1 MAPVTSRPLRTLSD
15 IERFERELPFEERCR
30 ARSIYDVFAQAA
42 EIHPHRTAI
51 TMVMTGEATETP
63 RRVTFRELL
72 GGITRAANL
81 FREIAGSRPGV
92 AFLLPNLVET
102 HFVLWG
108 AEIAG
113 YAVPI
118 NPLLTP
124 NHITE
129 LVRSAG
135 AEILV
140 ALGPDPHSD
149 IWEKACEVAKLL
161 PDLKLIEVSTSTAD
175 QSPGVIEFHP
185 AWQRQR
191 HDQLDFQDIGRD
203 DDIAAY
209 FHTGGT
215 TDAPKLVA
223 NTHRNQIVA
232 AFGTAA
238 LLHLSEQDRA
248 TNGLPL
254 FHVAGTITFSL
265 AFFLVGSEVIILSP
279 TGLRNPS
286 VVQNFWRIVER
297 YSVTVAGGVP
307 TVISALLGVPV
318 DADLSSVRI
327 SITGSAATPIALAE
341 QFETHTGRTLHEI
354 FGMTE
359 CAATISIN
367 PPGARVIGS
376 AGFRIPYIQTSV
388 RRLNPDGSL
397 GDQCQIGEIGVLTI
411 SGPTVTPGYRNSKH
425 NEALLLGQEISS
437 GDLAYSDKD
446 GRIYIAG
453 RAKDL
458 IIRSGHNIDPKMIEE
473 VVQQHPAVAL
483 AAAVGQPDRYAGELP
498 VCYVS
503 LKPGARVTH
512 EELRA
517 FAEPQ
522 ISERPAWPK
531 QYYVIDQ
538 IPTTGVGKIFKPAL
552 RADATRRQVEQA
564 IAAAIHHDEAVVSA
578 VPGGSRGM
586 KVTIAVQSQDS
597 GRSAAIR
604 EALDGYLFEVE
615 IVPSQSSGGMP
626 N

>member
-1 MAPVTSRPLRTLSD
+1 MPPVTSGPIRTLSD
-15 IERFERELPFEERCR
+15 IERFETELPFAERCR
-30 ARSIYDVFAQAA
+30 ARGIYDIFAQAA
-42 EIHPHRTAI
+42 EIYPQHTAI
-51 TMVMTGEATETP
+51 TMVMTGESTETP

-81 FREIAGSRPGV
+81 FRDVAGSRPGV

-102 HFVLWG
+102 HFILWG

-140 ALGPDPHSD
+140 ALGPNPDSD
-149 IWEKACEVAKLL
+149 IWEKACEVARLL
-161 PDLKLIEVSTSTAD
+161 PDLKLIEVSTSTVD
-175 QSPGVIEFHP
+175 QSPGVIKFQP

-238 LLHLSEQDRA
+238 LLHLSEQDRI

-254 FHVAGTITFSL
+254 FHVAGTLTCSL
-265 AFFLVGSEVIILSP
+265 APFLVGSEVIILSP
-279 TGLRNPS
+279 TGLRSPS
-286 VVQNFWRIVER
+286 IIQNFWRIVER
-297 YSVTVAGGVP
+297 YQVTITGAVP
-307 TVISALLGVPV
+307 TTLSALLSVPV
-318 DADLSSVRI
+318 NGDLSSVRI
-327 SITGSAATPIALAE
+327 AVSGSAATPIAVAE
-341 QFETHTGRTLHEI
+341 QFEMHTGCMVHEI

-359 CAATISIN
+359 CAATICVN

-388 RRLNPDGSL
+388 RRLNSDGSL
-397 GDQCQIGEIGVLTI
+397 GDQCQVGEIGVLTI
-411 SGPTVTPGYRNSKH
+411 RGPTVTPGYRDPKH
-425 NEALLLGQEISS
+425 NEASLLEHEISS
-437 GDLAYSDKD
+437 GDLAYTDDD

-458 IIRSGHNIDPKMIEE
+458 IIRSGHNIDPKIIEE
-473 VVQQHPAVAL
+473 VLQQHPTVAL

-517 FAEPQ
+517 FAEPR

-564 IAAAIHHDEAVVSA
+564 IASAINHDEAVVSA
-578 VPGGSRGM
+578 SPGGSRGM
-586 KVTIAVQSQDS
+586 KVTIALQAQYA
-597 GRSAAIR
+597 GRSAAIW

-615 IVPSQSSGGMP
+615 IVPSQSSGDMP